1 MMGRSGIVAALLVIA
16 ALGLG
21 GCRKTPE
28 TLLPPVGKAA
38 VTAQRTACE
47 ARNGSF
53 RSNGAGILTCF
64 TTPRDAGK
72 SCRKSDDCTT
82 ACLARSMSCAPIE
95 PLTGCQEIM
104 TNLDTRVTQ
113 CID

>member
-1 MMGRSGIVAALLVIA
+1 MKGRTGTTAALLLL
-16 ALGLG
+16 ALLAMA

-28 TLLPPVGKAA
+28 DALPPVGQAA
-38 VTAQRTACE
+38 VAAQQTACE
-47 ARNGSF
+47 GRGGQF
-53 RSNGAGILTCF
+53 RGNGAGILTCF

-72 SCRKSDDCTT
+72 ACRKSDDCST
-82 ACLARSMSCAPIE
+82 ACLARSMTCAPIA

-104 TNLDTRVTQ
+104 TNLGTRITQ